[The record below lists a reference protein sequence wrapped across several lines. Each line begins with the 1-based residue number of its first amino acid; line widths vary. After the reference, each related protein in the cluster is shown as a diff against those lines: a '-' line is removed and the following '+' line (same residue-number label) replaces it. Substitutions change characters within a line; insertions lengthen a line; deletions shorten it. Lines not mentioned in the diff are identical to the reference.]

1 MIVIEQ
7 ENDLVKATI
16 YGELTLVDIREFEEA
31 VNEELHEFPNINL
44 LFDLSNM
51 SGFTVDAALEELQFN
66 RKHIGDYQRVAVVST
81 DQWLSWFAWLA
92 NIFTGADVQHFAHI
106 DEARNWLS

>member
-44 LFDLSNM
+44 LFDL
-51 SGFTVDAALEELQFN
+51 
-66 RKHIGDYQRVAVVST
+66 
-81 DQWLSWFAWLA
+81 
-92 NIFTGADVQHFAHI
+92 I
-106 DEARNWLS
+106 DS